1 MKLKGKF
8 KNLKTGAKR
17 VFVGMLI
24 LCILSSA
31 TGIGSILAQATEDGE
46 PVVHTASSEWS
57 HNDSTHWHVC
67 TVEGCQ
73 EHKYDEGGHDYNHSF
88 SYTPNNNGT
97 HNVTGTC
104 ECGATSNLGPAECS
118 YVDGVCTYCGA
129 SEVVEP
135 TNTNVDFTSNTDTQ
149 PHTHTM
155 GEWTESEGMHI
166 RTCTDE
172 NCEYTE
178 THAPG
183 GDTTETCT
191 ICNPDLLNTNTLDT
205 NSLELFGDVS
215 PLSLL
220 GTSQVT
226 TTNASNGPVK
236 FEDLYIEIPD
246 PADGLVYNGSEQ
258 TLFKSMYSSDCFNNW
273 RVPGKMRSFNE
284 LKTLYGISQISLITD
299 ETTCNGQ
306 MIDFT
311 RMTRTDAGNYTV
323 TITFR
328 IYIGDENY
336 KVSQTFNCS
345 IAKASF
351 KDSISF
357 YPETDNYLSLYES
370 EPYYDLVF
378 NNNILN
384 GRKLYSSEYTY
395 SMSKQFSTIPTVGES
410 VDITFKSA
418 SANFDDSTVTKTV
431 KVKLKP
437 TYDGSE
443 TQKSTYYKSVL
454 VQAPEYYYVL
464 GSDNEWASSYRF
476 YKVPD
481 DGYLYFKNSDVSKSN
496 KIKIPVNFT
505 ITDGTSD
512 TYIEYLFTTLPKFH
526 ETLTYTGSDLTLTS
540 TAPVLKSAEELAQLN
555 VKNNIISWWF
565 VDKNGISLKEGILP
579 TAINPGVYRYTF
591 KVEYLNSINDNTYI
605 LTGADYYTTILK
617 DIGHSD
623 ITYNARCS
631 DYQSLDEDI
640 FLTQFYTVK
649 DKEKDLEILEQYE
662 VSFSPDA
669 EYYET
674 GTDITL
680 TYKGITNAGLDTLED
695 SRSLYTGTV
704 TKKIPVSTIDVK
716 LNGAAQVSKY
726 DDAVVFTAE
735 GYTIS
740 DSATGTFDTEYTYST
755 PCDNIDLPLYFK
767 KNGRVVK
774 QTIKGLTIGNAA
786 GIRLLYDGSSELKPL
801 YHDSVRIS
809 ADGYT
814 VSATQTGTFS
824 DNYVL
829 SYDASKNMTPV
840 DTFSLYF
847 KDKSTGG
854 VYQKNISGINLAETP
869 GTVTVLYNGAS
880 QKEWYNA
887 NVTITGTEAGTT
899 NKCTISDSKD
909 GTYTSN
915 YVMTGS
921 GLVSKK
927 LYFKNSAGTVL
938 NDGNPYTIVVNI
950 DKTAPTGTITLNGAT
965 SSSFKSTDSTV
976 GYANSSQKASISAS
990 DDVSGVETIKYYA
1003 SETFYSSSSD
1013 LIAGMSEKSGAW
1025 RTYSS

>member
-1 MKLKGKF
+1 M
-8 KNLKTGAKR
+8 
-17 VFVGMLI
+17 
-24 LCILSSA
+24 
-31 TGIGSILAQATEDGE
+31 
-46 PVVHTASSEWS
+46 
-57 HNDSTHWHVC
+57 
-67 TVEGCQ
+67 
-73 EHKYDEGGHDYNHSF
+73 
-88 SYTPNNNGT
+88 
-97 HNVTGTC
+97 
-104 ECGATSNLGPAECS
+104 
-118 YVDGVCTYCGA
+118 
-129 SEVVEP
+129 
-135 TNTNVDFTSNTDTQ
+135 
-149 PHTHTM
+149 
-155 GEWTESEGMHI
+155 
-166 RTCTDE
+166 
-172 NCEYTE
+172 
-178 THAPG
+178 
-183 GDTTETCT
+183 
-191 ICNPDLLNTNTLDT
+191 
-205 NSLELFGDVS
+205 
-215 PLSLL
+215 
-220 GTSQVT
+220 
-226 TTNASNGPVK
+226 
-236 FEDLYIEIPD
+236 
-246 PADGLVYNGSEQ
+246 
-258 TLFKSMYSSDCFNNW
+258 
-273 RVPGKMRSFNE
+273 
-284 LKTLYGISQISLITD
+284 
-299 ETTCNGQ
+299 
-306 MIDFT
+306 
-311 RMTRTDAGNYTV
+311 
-323 TITFR
+323 
-328 IYIGDENY
+328 
-336 KVSQTFNCS
+336 
-345 IAKASF
+345 
-351 KDSISF
+351 
-357 YPETDNYLSLYES
+357 
-370 EPYYDLVF
+370 
-378 NNNILN
+378 
-384 GRKLYSSEYTY
+384 
-395 SMSKQFSTIPTVGES
+395 
-410 VDITFKSA
+410 
-418 SANFDDSTVTKTV
+418 
-431 KVKLKP
+431 
-437 TYDGSE
+437 
-443 TQKSTYYKSVL
+443 
-454 VQAPEYYYVL
+454 
-464 GSDNEWASSYRF
+464 
-476 YKVPD
+476 
-481 DGYLYFKNSDVSKSN
+481 YFKNSDVSKSN

-1025 RTYSS
+1025 RTYSSSSAPQLVKDKNNYIYVAITDKAGNTGYISLGSIIYDTVAPTVTTATVTDSADGKSKVLVIAGTDELSGINRFKLMYFEKDNTHQPSKDEIFNMGTYISASASSGKEAGATYTIEGLESGKTYVFYVASVDRAGNISDVKAIEGEGTTAAEAAAAKAAADAAAAQAAASSALAAAPNGLAGGNSGQPTTSPEASANSQSGTSGEEEGEEERVISRDPYIAEATGSTQIGPINTSGWDKIKGEIRKADNGTQMSVEMSGVSEIPLSVLKEVADRDDLEVTFLINDGVEWTIKGSSITEEGIKTVDLGVKMGSKNIPAKVSNDVVGSYQHVDFAVNEEGELGFTATISVPVGTSNAGMNATLYYYNPKKNELEAQKASIVDDNGRAKFDMTHCSDYTIVITPEKLLSDSEVSYSVTRSDTLTSEEIFDGTKIRLADLFGVSGGGRIWLFVIAAISAALCVAILYFPGLQKEEGN